1 MFNNDDDDDDDD
13 DIKYLYKVVT
23 SVIKTAILVQY

>member
-1 MFNNDDDDDDDD
+1 MLKEAREAFISQDIWSHKN

-23 SVIKTAILVQY
+23 NL